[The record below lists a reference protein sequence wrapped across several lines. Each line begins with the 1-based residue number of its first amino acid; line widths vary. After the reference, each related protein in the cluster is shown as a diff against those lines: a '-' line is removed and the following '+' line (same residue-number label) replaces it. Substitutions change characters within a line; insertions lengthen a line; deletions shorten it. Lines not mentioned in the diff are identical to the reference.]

1 MYKVTVRH
9 GSLEH
14 GRHGGGRRRTGAAAE
29 AAVATATGAATA
41 ARSVARSAARTAAQ
55 GPGHYP
61 QFLYAVVLIGV
72 AVGLAIIRQG
82 VHLLPSGTLVLGG
95 VLLLAALAR
104 LTLSEQR
111 AGLLAV
117 RRRALDVAILAT
129 LGIGLLVAGFVVP
142 VPS

>member
-1 MYKVTVRH
+1 VYKVTVRH
-9 GSLEH
+9 GSSEH
-14 GRHGGGRRRTGAAAE
+14 GRHGGGRRRTGAL
-29 AAVATATGAATA
+29 AVTATGAVAATA
-41 ARSVARSAARTAAQ
+41 ARTAAKTAARTAAQ
-55 GPGHYP
+55 GPGRYP
-61 QFLYAVVLIGV
+61 QFLYAVVLTGV

-104 LTLSEQR
+104 LTLPEER

-117 RRRALDVAILAT
+117 RRRALDVAILAV

-142 VPS
+142 VPG

>member
-1 MYKVTVRH
+1 LY
-9 GSLEH
+9 
-14 GRHGGGRRRTGAAAE
+14 GA
-29 AAVATATGAATA
+29 
-41 ARSVARSAARTAAQ
+41 
-55 GPGHYP
+55 
-61 QFLYAVVLIGV
+61 VLVGV

-104 LTLSEQR
+104 LTLSEER

-117 RRRALDVAILAT
+117 RGRALDVAILGI
-129 LGIGLLVAGFVVP
+129 LGTGLLVAGFVVP